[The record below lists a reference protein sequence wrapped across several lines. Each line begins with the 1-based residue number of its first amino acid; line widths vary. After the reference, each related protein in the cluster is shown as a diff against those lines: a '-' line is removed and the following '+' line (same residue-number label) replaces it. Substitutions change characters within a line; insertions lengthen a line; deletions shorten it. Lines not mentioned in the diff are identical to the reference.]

1 MGKTSSSA
9 KAKLLRQGR
18 YSISKLLGAVFT
30 ESFAN
35 KVSDGGEAFLAE
47 CILGGTLD
55 RVECA
60 IEGLA
65 S

>member
-1 MGKTSSSA
+1 
-9 KAKLLRQGR
+9 
-18 YSISKLLGAVFT
+18 LGAVVT

-35 KVSDGGEAFLAE
+35 KASDGGEAFLAE

-55 RVECA
+55 RVEFA
-60 IEGLA
+60 IEGLP